1 MSEGLGHAEC
11 LSWFRALGFSSILS
25 PVTVHSCGCV
35 MLLRHPVSFK
45 RKWVDSDGR
54 FLLCEFSYFDCMH
67 LIAIRPGTL
76 SLKVCLL

>member
-1 MSEGLGHAEC
+1 
-11 LSWFRALGFSSILS
+11 
-25 PVTVHSCGCV
+25 
-35 MLLRHPVSFK
+35 MLLRHRVSFK